1 MRPTLRTLIIAVG
14 SELSRRV
21 EVGEV
26 HDVLEADRALQLSTL
41 VHDADHSVDAHTVDL
56 CLLGVDLPAHRAGD
70 VEVVGLRRGVGAR
83 LGALDEVTDGGVAGV
98 SRFARA
104 QSRRTARIVNMYFG
118 MASVLLPSRRRPFA
132 SPSKLCGAESSVA
145 SAAPEM
151 TAARRAEDD
160 PTFTGS

>member
-1 MRPTLRTLIIAVG
+1 MAA
-14 SELSRRV
+14 SRLA
-21 EVGEV
+21 GF
-26 HDVLEADRALQLSTL
+26 SS
-41 VHDADHSVDAHTVDL
+41 HSSASWS
-56 CLLGVDLPAHRAGD
+56 
-70 VEVVGLRRGVGAR
+70 AR
-83 LGALDEVTDGGVAGV
+83 MSAASV
-98 SRFARA
+98 SRFALA

-151 TAARRAEDD
+151 TAARRADDD